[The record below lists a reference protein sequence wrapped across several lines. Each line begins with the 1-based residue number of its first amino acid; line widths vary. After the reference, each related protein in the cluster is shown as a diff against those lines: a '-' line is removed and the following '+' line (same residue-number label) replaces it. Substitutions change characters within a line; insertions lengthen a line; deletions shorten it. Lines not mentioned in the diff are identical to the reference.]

1 MVLARVR
8 GTWTVGACVGVV
20 LESMSFAVSD
30 AEQAGGL
37 AGVRQCMGWPILC
50 LEHGGRNIW
59 RMLRQEAKMLRR
71 GFRQTI
77 SVEPPRRARMCRS
90 ALGDP

>member
-1 MVLARVR
+1 MVLTRVR
-8 GTWTVGACVGVV
+8 GTWAVGACVGVV

-50 LEHGGRNIW
+50 LWSTEGESSGGCCGR
-59 RMLRQEAKMLRR
+59 RQKCCGG
-71 GFRQTI
+71 GFGRQDL
-77 SVEPPRRARMCRS
+77 SNRPA
-90 ALGDP
+90 ALEWAGAP

>member
-37 AGVRQCMGWPILC
+37 AGATVHGMAHPLPG
-50 LEHGGRNIW
+50 HGGRNIW
-59 RMLRQEAKMLRR
+59 RMLR
-71 GFRQTI
+71 
-77 SVEPPRRARMCRS
+77 
-90 ALGDP
+90 